1 MTSGPGAEV
10 DGYDTHGLMSYGGG
24 DGGGGSPKGQPGP
37 RSQGGEGGPASGA
50 GEGGGGGPGGGH
62 VALSMAPG
70 EGAGP
75 GAAGPDGGAAG
86 RSGANGAGASPYAVR
101 LEAGAAGP
109 QIPSLTVTGVAC
121 QALLIH
127 SAAARRWLVP
137 PQAGP
142 PPAGAGGQG
151 AGAGPGRAAL
161 RGSVTSETAVG
172 PPSAMDGGG
181 GAGAGLRSVSSPA
194 PPGLPEVGAAK
205 RPAPGACTGLRS
217 VAGHVPAYAR
227 CRY

>member
-1 MTSGPGAEV
+1 MQAPRHV
-10 DGYDTHGLMSYGGG
+10 HDTGGG
-24 DGGGGSPKGQPGP
+24 CGGGSPNRQPGP

-109 QIPSLTVTGVAC
+109 QIPSLTVTGVAR
-121 QALLIH
+121 QARLIEC
-127 SAAARRWLVP
+127 AASRRWLVP
-137 PQAGP
+137 PQAGQP
-142 PPAGAGGQG
+142 PTGRGGPCAGE
-151 AGAGPGRAAL
+151 GPGRAAL
-161 RGSVTSETAVG
+161 RSRGLEWLREF
-172 PPSAMDGGG
+172 G
-181 GAGAGLRSVSSPA
+181 GAGRGHYVRARMAG
-194 PPGLPEVGAAK
+194 G
-205 RPAPGACTGLRS
+205 
-217 VAGHVPAYAR
+217 
-227 CRY
+227 